1 MKRHTKQRITGLL
14 AVCLTFTAAVY
25 GREGNPAAYREGDR
39 LCVRLPITAGID
51 LPANGQLT
59 VTPVVSNGENQILLA
74 PVVFTG
80 RIREKVDERRERLY
94 GIPAVSEGVFSN
106 TVIRRSRKNPSANAV
121 LFEGDIPYEPWMAG
135 GRIVLYRDLEGCAG
149 HRTALPPLVAAEIA
163 PAVQPR
169 LSFLVPADEPKR
181 HSEQLTAVIHFP
193 QGRSVLLRGFADN
206 SSQLA
211 RIDSLTARLLGNDSL
226 SVETVYLKGYASP
239 EDTYP
244 YNTRLSANRVRS
256 IRNYLQENFGLDSAV
271 FITATEPE
279 DWDSLRR
286 WVVLSDLPARNE
298 VLAVIDT
305 VSDPDARDAGIRQ
318 IDNGATYLR
327 LLREV
332 YPQLRRVDY
341 RISYTGGMLSRR
353 LTRKSLC
360 LCNRAGVLPRRSV
373 RLQQHG
379 GTGPALRR
387 HTNGP
392 SMPEPLRRGSLHT
405 EQPRHPVPDRR
416 RFGEGAL
423 LLLARRGIRLRG
435 GDIQPGAFRRIGLQM
450 VKTTSHSKY
459 CKKNKTM
466 KKIYN
471 LLLFTVLA
479 AGLAACSSDEEKTD
493 VAGPAAGNLQII
505 MRTPQAAAGRG
516 PVYRTGDFRILAFK
530 KTGTDYVYMQDIPL
544 AGMNFDGTAL
554 TGTVQFPAGDYK
566 FLPSYGL
573 VTPGNY
579 TWPDFTDATLS
590 DALYVTH
597 TGENF
602 PAAFMLNTPLDAVPA
617 YTVSL
622 DGPKQTVSATL
633 RRAVSRVDVL
643 FIRAEKDAATGVYTE
658 KPGADVFGPEKLAG
672 VNLAY
677 TGANS
682 RLGLS
687 GEKVS
692 GLSDVSHTI
701 GTPADVVTIGT
712 GESTVVGADKYDFEN
727 VQPADIISGSAHLKG
742 TYLIPNPDNTGTTGF
757 SMQLTS
763 GKGSARTI
771 ALRDKIPVERNKAT
785 LIRIYVLGE
794 NVFTT
799 GVDFE
804 VEVDTVW
811 DGSNFVDGE
820 ID

>member
-1 MKRHTKQRITGLL
+1 
-14 AVCLTFTAAVY
+14 
-25 GREGNPAAYREGDR
+25 
-39 LCVRLPITAGID
+39 
-51 LPANGQLT
+51 
-59 VTPVVSNGENQILLA
+59 
-74 PVVFTG
+74 
-80 RIREKVDERRERLY
+80 
-94 GIPAVSEGVFSN
+94 
-106 TVIRRSRKNPSANAV
+106 
-121 LFEGDIPYEPWMAG
+121 
-135 GRIVLYRDLEGCAG
+135 
-149 HRTALPPLVAAEIA
+149 
-163 PAVQPR
+163 
-169 LSFLVPADEPKR
+169 
-181 HSEQLTAVIHFP
+181 
-193 QGRSVLLRGFADN
+193 
-206 SSQLA
+206 
-211 RIDSLTARLLGNDSL
+211 
-226 SVETVYLKGYASP
+226 
-239 EDTYP
+239 
-244 YNTRLSANRVRS
+244 
-256 IRNYLQENFGLDSAV
+256 
-271 FITATEPE
+271 
-279 DWDSLRR
+279 
-286 WVVLSDLPARNE
+286 
-298 VLAVIDT
+298 
-305 VSDPDARDAGIRQ
+305 
-318 IDNGATYLR
+318 
-327 LLREV
+327 
-332 YPQLRRVDY
+332 
-341 RISYTGGMLSRR
+341 
-353 LTRKSLC
+353 
-360 LCNRAGVLPRRSV
+360 
-373 RLQQHG
+373 
-379 GTGPALRR
+379 
-387 HTNGP
+387 
-392 SMPEPLRRGSLHT
+392 
-405 EQPRHPVPDRR
+405 
-416 RFGEGAL
+416 
-423 LLLARRGIRLRG
+423 
-435 GDIQPGAFRRIGLQM
+435 
-450 VKTTSHSKY
+450 
-459 CKKNKTM
+459 M

-505 MRTPQAAAGRG
+505 MQTPQAAAGRG

-554 TGTVQFPAGDYK
+554 TDTVQFPAGDYK

-573 VTPGNY
+573 VT
-579 TWPDFTDATLS
+579 
-590 DALYVTH
+590 
-597 TGENF
+597 ENF

-658 KPGADVFGPEKLAG
+658 KTGADVFGPEKLAG
-672 VNLAY
+672 VKLAY

-742 TYLIPNPDNTGTTGF
+742 TYLIPNPDNTATTGF

-763 GKGSARTI
+763 GEGSARTI

>member
-1 MKRHTKQRITGLL
+1 
-14 AVCLTFTAAVY
+14 
-25 GREGNPAAYREGDR
+25 
-39 LCVRLPITAGID
+39 
-51 LPANGQLT
+51 
-59 VTPVVSNGENQILLA
+59 
-74 PVVFTG
+74 
-80 RIREKVDERRERLY
+80 
-94 GIPAVSEGVFSN
+94 
-106 TVIRRSRKNPSANAV
+106 
-121 LFEGDIPYEPWMAG
+121 
-135 GRIVLYRDLEGCAG
+135 
-149 HRTALPPLVAAEIA
+149 
-163 PAVQPR
+163 
-169 LSFLVPADEPKR
+169 
-181 HSEQLTAVIHFP
+181 
-193 QGRSVLLRGFADN
+193 
-206 SSQLA
+206 
-211 RIDSLTARLLGNDSL
+211 
-226 SVETVYLKGYASP
+226 
-239 EDTYP
+239 
-244 YNTRLSANRVRS
+244 
-256 IRNYLQENFGLDSAV
+256 
-271 FITATEPE
+271 
-279 DWDSLRR
+279 
-286 WVVLSDLPARNE
+286 
-298 VLAVIDT
+298 
-305 VSDPDARDAGIRQ
+305 
-318 IDNGATYLR
+318 
-327 LLREV
+327 
-332 YPQLRRVDY
+332 
-341 RISYTGGMLSRR
+341 
-353 LTRKSLC
+353 
-360 LCNRAGVLPRRSV
+360 
-373 RLQQHG
+373 
-379 GTGPALRR
+379 
-387 HTNGP
+387 
-392 SMPEPLRRGSLHT
+392 
-405 EQPRHPVPDRR
+405 
-416 RFGEGAL
+416 
-423 LLLARRGIRLRG
+423 
-435 GDIQPGAFRRIGLQM
+435 
-450 VKTTSHSKY
+450 
-459 CKKNKTM
+459 
-466 KKIYN
+466 
-471 LLLFTVLA
+471 
-479 AGLAACSSDEEKTD
+479 
-493 VAGPAAGNLQII
+493 
-505 MRTPQAAAGRG
+505 
-516 PVYRTGDFRILAFK
+516 
-530 KTGTDYVYMQDIPL
+530 MQDIPL

-622 DGPKQTVSATL
+622 EGPKQTVSATL

-701 GTPADVVTIGT
+701 GTPADVVTMGT

-820 ID
+820 IDRQSQGDRIMNNRIHTTIILAAAAFAACSGSERADIAPVTETSRIMLVREGAADVSVYAFRREGAVFLFDTLFREGWTPDGKLSVRLPNGHYKFLFASGAADRIALQPAPLTRQTSWEEAAFVLRENAAVPGTCFPADELFLQYPASGANTVYTIDGAAQTVRARLTRAVCRIAVIVKRGYHDGTRYVEVPYAKPQSVLGQIGRIELSADHTGQRVNPDGSSGTATVTATLAAADYAELTDAGFVRFEGPFVIPPADGGEIGLDISVVPAAGAALQPAQLRLTGKAERNKQLEITLWITSDYPVIGVEIQTAPITEEQDGDTGIWE